1 MVFRCTLSA
10 IFYHYVLQIKYI
22 IMGIIEFYKKFG
34 RLYPLSVVKTAYG
47 YTQNQHEPKIALSTA
62 STMYGAQFETRPFHY
77 TGYMLTKVNKI
88 AVYRLQTE
96 TLNTLNCLTV
106 NDCNKGR
113 YQLSAMFGENCDVKL
128 VSEFEPQ
135 SGSIFGFYAHRN
147 RYVTIVR
154 LQTEKHLGNVQQT
167 ANLIARYAMAAYTDY
182 VHRTRNV
189 LTYNEAKLPTA
200 PQTILESERLER
212 FLHTPVY
219 LAFEKKWYEKT
230 SVEPFINT
238 LNKRFN
244 TSVKITEI
252 HLFGL

>member
-1 MVFRCTLSA
+1 
-10 IFYHYVLQIKYI
+10 
-22 IMGIIEFYKKFG
+22 MGITEFYKKFG
-34 RLYPLSVVKTAYG
+34 RLYPLRVVKTAYG
-47 YTQNQHEPKIALSTA
+47 YTQNQHEPRPALSTA
-62 STMYGAQFETRPFHY
+62 STMYGAQLERRPFHY
-77 TGYMLTKVNKI
+77 TGYTLAECNKI
-88 AVYRLQTE
+88 TVYQLQTE
-96 TLNTLNCLTV
+96 TLSALNRLTID
-106 NDCNKGR
+106 DCMKGR
-113 YQLSAMFGENCDVKL
+113 YHLSALFGENCCVKI

-147 RYVTIVR
+147 RYVIVVQ
-154 LQTEKHLGNVQQT
+154 LQIKEHSENIQQT

-182 VHRTRNV
+182 VHKNRNEPKS
-189 LTYNEAKLPTA
+189 LTA
-200 PQTILESERLER
+200 PQTILVGEQLEH

-219 LAFEKKWYEKT
+219 LAFEKKWYE